1 MPPSQA
7 RGQRCAPASPAHHHH
22 WLLSRV
28 EGKLFADIGSVLAT
42 ARPRTSPHAKLIRLA
57 GKPLATTP

>member
-1 MPPSQA
+1 
-7 RGQRCAPASPAHHHH
+7 
-22 WLLSRV
+22 V

-42 ARPRTSPHAKLIRLA
+42 ARPHAKLFRLA